1 MSLSKLLVLAM
12 LHLLAV
18 PLIAAPAL
26 AAEEPAI
33 DPRAEQILKA
43 TADYLKE
50 AGQFVFHAEVTLDDD
65 LPSGLMVEH
74 SGSVKAALKR
84 PNRMRYLFSGDLPY
98 SSYWYDGKTF
108 TMLKTGLN
116 LYAQWAAPS
125 KLDSMMDKLQEK
137 TGVAFPLPSLFSSDP
152 YKSWMDGAL
161 VVVYGGKS
169 LVRGKPAHHIIMIQ
183 EEIDAQIWIEE
194 GEQLVLRKV
203 VLTDKTVFGNPRFTA
218 VFSDWDFSPRFSD
231 LIFTFVPPEGAGKI
245 KFHQASR

>member
-1 MSLSKLLVLAM
+1 MTFRRIPALVMITLLT
-12 LHLLAV
+12 LAV
-18 PLIAAPAL
+18 FVVPVF
-26 AAEEPAI
+26 AAEDAAI

-50 AGQFVFHAEVTLDDD
+50 AGQFVFHAEVTLDDN

-152 YKSWMDGAL
+152 YQSWMDGAL

-183 EEIDAQIWIEE
+183 EEIDTQIWIEE

-203 VLTDKTVFGNPRFTA
+203 MLTDKTVFGNPRFTA